1 MPKKGPRKHLK
12 RLAVPRDWKIPRGRY
27 SWAVRPRSGPHPID
41 RSIPLL
47 NLVKEL
53 LAPNYSAREA
63 RHVLSEG
70 KILVDGIKRSD
81 HKFPV
86 GMMDVI
92 SVPATGKFFRVL
104 PLPKRGLD
112 LHPIDK
118 NETGFKLCSVVN
130 KISVGGGSLQLN
142 LHDGRN
148 ILINAEESEG
158 ELSKIKT
165 HDTLKIEIPN
175 QKVVDVLP
183 YGTGTLVL
191 VSAGKNVG
199 LAGRV
204 KEILRPK
211 GTNLKTNVSLKIND
225 ETTVEVPLDYT
236 FAIGREESVISYP
249 NTGK

>member
-1 MPKKGPRKHLK
+1 M
-12 RLAVPRDWKIPRGRY
+12 
-27 SWAVRPRSGPHPID
+27 
-41 RSIPLL
+41 
-47 NLVKEL
+47 

-70 KILVDGIKRSD
+70 KILVDGVERKD

-86 GMMDVI
+86 GIMDVV
-92 SVPATGKFFRVL
+92 SVPATEKFFRVL

-112 LHPIDK
+112 LHPIAK
-118 NETGFKLCSVVN
+118 SETGFKLCSVVN
-130 KISVGGGSLQLN
+130 KTSVGGGNLQLN

-148 ILINAEESEG
+148 ILISAEESEG

-165 HDTLKIEIPN
+165 HDTLKIEIPD

-199 LAGRV
+199 LTGRV

-211 GTNLKTNVSLKIND
+211 GTNLKTNVSLKINE

-236 FAIGREESVISYP
+236 FAIGKEESIISYP
-249 NTGK
+249 STASEQTNR